1 MTKEP
6 EKTRIMVLDDDKSI
20 LTAFAC
26 LMPSLSD
33 GYQVEYRLQPQAALD
48 EIAKEPAKFQLI
60 MTDIRMPGMDGMEFA
75 RKVRG
80 VAPEIP
86 IIFMTAYTSE
96 DFQKNA
102 VKFKRVVYLE
112 KPFHLET
119 ILKETIPALL
129 SGND

>member
-1 MTKEP
+1 MKGN
-6 EKTRIMVLDDDKSI
+6 EKIRIMVLDDDKSI

-26 LMPSLSD
+26 LMPSLSED
-33 GYQVEYRLQPQAALD
+33 YEVEYCLKPELALA
-48 EIAKEPAKFQLI
+48 EITKDPSRFQLI
-60 MTDIRMPGMDGMEFA
+60 MTDIRMPGMNGIEFA
-75 RKVRG
+75 ESVRKI
-80 VAPEIP
+80 APDLP

-96 DFQKNA
+96 DFQKKV

-129 SGND
+129 SSVA